1 MKLLTQYVMAQKSI
15 PNIVI
20 DHAAGLCLTN
30 TANTADCAPPIQFI
44 HAVSDSCAGYFFIV
58 NVYKVYM
65 LLK

>member
-1 MKLLTQYVMAQKSI
+1 MDQKLTL
-15 PNIVI
+15 NILIV
-20 DHAAGLCLTN
+20 HANGLCCKN
-30 TANTADCAPPIQFI
+30 TAKTADCAPPIQFI